1 LLFTRKL
8 KTSRKNVKN
17 NVFLMNP
24 PSAPRILKIANKN
37 AGSCSALARTIRLNS
52 ELAKKPRE
60 CLEYI
65 VVHEMVHLL
74 ERTHNR
80 RFISL
85 MEQFMPRWQSHR
97 ELLNR
102 LPVRREKWVY

>member
-1 LLFTRKL
+1 
-8 KTSRKNVKN
+8 
-17 NVFLMNP
+17 
-24 PSAPRILKIANKN
+24 
-37 AGSCSALARTIRLNS
+37 
-52 ELAKKPRE
+52 
-60 CLEYI
+60 
-65 VVHEMVHLL
+65 MVHLL